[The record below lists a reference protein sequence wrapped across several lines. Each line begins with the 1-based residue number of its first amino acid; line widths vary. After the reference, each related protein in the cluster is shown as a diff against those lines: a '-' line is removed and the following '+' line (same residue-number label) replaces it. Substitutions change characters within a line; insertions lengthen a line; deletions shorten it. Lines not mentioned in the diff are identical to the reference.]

1 MNKDKGHIET
11 DLKLERLEK
20 RLTKEYS
27 EATKELQKKLKLKL
41 KELETWE
48 ENNEKLKSLNIDEY
62 NRKRQGKLFEIDRKK
77 KIIKNLSLDISAVN
91 QQAMDILNDTNLS
104 IYAINHNYILGS
116 IVKQGADISFEIYN
130 KNIVYNLLKKNT
142 KLFPKRKINVSK
154 DLLWNYKKIKSELIQ
169 GIIQG
174 KSTRDIA
181 KNFQKVTDMNKN
193 SAIRNAQTSVT
204 NVENKARIDGIKY
217 AESLGIEL
225 FKEWK
230 SSGDN
235 HTRDSHAMLNG
246 KKIDIDDKF
255 SNGLMYPGDPS
266 GRPEEVYNCR
276 CCLVET
282 LKKDYRDKEETK
294 AWEEYK
300 KRHK

>member
-11 DLKLERLEK
+11 DLKLEQLERK
-20 RLTKEYS
+20 LIKEYKT
-27 EATKELQKKLKLKL
+27 ATKELQKKLELKL

-48 ENNEKLKSLNIDEY
+48 ISNENLKLSNIDEY
-62 NRKRQGKLFEIDRKK
+62 NRKRQGKLFEIDRKEK
-77 KIIKNLSLDISAVN
+77 MIKNLASDISTVN
-91 QQAMDILNDTNLS
+91 QQAMAILNDTNLS

-130 KNIVYNLLKKNT
+130 KNIVYNLIKKNS
-142 KLFPKRKINVSK
+142 KLFPKRKIDVAK
-154 DLLWNYKKIKSELIQ
+154 DLRWNEKKIKSELIQ
-169 GIIQG
+169 GIMQG

-204 NVENKARIDGIKY
+204 NVESKARMDGFKY
-217 AESLGIEL
+217 AESLGIEIQ
-225 FKEWK
+225 KQWMAT
-230 SSGDN
+230 SDS

-246 KKIDIDDKF
+246 SVVDTDKKF
-255 SNGLMYPGDPS
+255 ANGLMYPSDPS

-276 CCLVET
+276 CTVIAK
-282 LKKDYRDKEETK
+282 LKKDYR
-294 AWEEYK
+294 
-300 KRHK
+300 